1 MKKVI
6 FVAVILALACV
17 MLSGCE
23 SWSRGMKSIASDFT
37 GGLHR
42 TVSVYSYDGDLIQSW
57 SGKFDVSDSENEVYF
72 DLNGKRIIIQGGIVI
87 NEEQ

>member
-1 MKKVI
+1 MKKV
-6 FVAVILALACV
+6 FVVVMVLALACV

-23 SWSRGMKSIASDFT
+23 SWERGMKSIASDFA

-42 TVSVYSYDGDLIQSW
+42 TVSVYSYDGDLIQQW

-87 NEEQ
+87 NEED